1 MKAIIPPH
9 IIDTINTLLAPY
21 GESFYPGV
29 SSSGKGFV
37 NWEGAAKY
45 TGLSKSTL
53 RRMVNLGR
61 LRAPKKIGSGKNGA
75 TLFSYDQ
82 LDEFLAS

>member
-1 MKAIIPPH
+1 MKVIPPH
-9 IIDTINTLLAPY
+9 IIETINVILAPY
-21 GESFYPGV
+21 GVSFYPEDKG
-29 SSSGKGFV
+29 SGRGFV
-37 NWEGAAKY
+37 NWDGAAKY

-53 RRMVNLGR
+53 RRMVKLGR

>member
-1 MKAIIPPH
+1 MTTIPPH
-9 IIDTINTLLAPY
+9 IVETINTLLAPY
-21 GESFYPGV
+21 GESFTPGAKN
-29 SSSGKGFV
+29 SGKGFV
-37 NWEGAAKY
+37 NWKGASEY

-53 RRMVNLGR
+53 RRMVSLGK
-61 LRAPKKIGSGKNGA
+61 LKAPKKVGSGKNGA

>member
-1 MKAIIPPH
+1 MSIIPPH
-9 IIDTINTLLAPY
+9 IVETINTLLAPY
-21 GESFYPGV
+21 GETFTPGAK
-29 SSSGKGFV
+29 SPGKGFV

-53 RRMVNLGR
+53 RRMVNLGK
-61 LRAPKKIGSGKNGA
+61 LQAPKKVGTGRNGA

-82 LDEFLAS
+82 LDAFLQA